1 MLYGKETIIKMY
13 YLKRLWV
20 TELSV
25 VRGILI
31 VRDVRMSDI
40 EILVYGFLIIATGGS
55 YYLGRQH
62 GIKDTVDFLED
73 RGLIEF
79 TDTPQ
84 K

>member
-1 MLYGKETIIKMY
+1 MPTKTEF
-13 YLKRLWV
+13 LKRCTV
-20 TELSV
+20 TEHSV

-31 VRDVRMSDI
+31 VRDVKMSDI

-62 GIKDTVDFLED
+62 GIRDTVDFLEMK
-73 RGLIEF
+73 GLIDF

>member
-1 MLYGKETIIKMY
+1 MPTKTEF
-13 YLKRLWV
+13 LKRCTV

-25 VRGILI
+25 ARGILT
-31 VRDVRMSDI
+31 VKGVRMSDL

-62 GIKDTVDFLED
+62 GIKDTVDFLEAK
-73 RGLIEF
+73 GLLEF